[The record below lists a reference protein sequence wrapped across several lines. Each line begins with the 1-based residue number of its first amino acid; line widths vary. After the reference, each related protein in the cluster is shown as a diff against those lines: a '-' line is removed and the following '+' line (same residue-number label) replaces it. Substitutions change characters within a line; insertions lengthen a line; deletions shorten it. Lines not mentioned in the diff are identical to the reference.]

1 VEGEALEDLLEPLL
15 VVLKFAVV
23 VVVVAVAQFLR
34 DCPSSSDGKRWY
46 VPPGLRRKPS
56 R

>member
-1 VEGEALEDLLEPLL
+1 MEPLL
-15 VVLKFAVV
+15 VVFKFAVVVV
-23 VVVVAVAQFLR
+23 VVVVAVAQFVR